1 MIQSESPCAPMQ
13 PLSEATPPRTAS
25 DVAGELGRSVT
36 CIKEIARQ
44 IHAPILKTASGIW
57 LFPPAAV
64 EKLRREIQR
73 REIEGLRR

>member
-1 MIQSESPCAPMQ
+1 MNQSDSFCALMPMVSES
-13 PLSEATPPRTAS
+13 TPRTAS
-25 DVAGELGRSVT
+25 DVGRELGKSVT
-36 CIKEIARQ
+36 TIKVLSRE
-44 IHAPILKTASGIW
+44 IHAPVLKTASGIW